1 MKWTGV
7 KAGSDRSIPSGWI
20 SSLEGAR
27 KKDGCCWG
35 KLHSLRSFRFPQ
47 QFIYFPHESITTYP
61 KCSTFCYNSFMRPH
75 PFSGGTFIQ
84 EWVEHLRR
92 ICTIPKGEVACRA
105 TAQAGARG
113 VSGRGSRGDF
123 VGGSCVITRRTTEV
137 IKGSNLASSHE
148 TASFVIMTADSQ

>member
-47 QFIYFPHESITTYP
+47 QFIYFPHESITTYL

-92 ICTIPKGEVACRA
+92 ICIRSSM
-105 TAQAGARG
+105 Q
-113 VSGRGSRGDF
+113 SGRLSVRCGGLCGEH
-123 VGGSCVITRRTTEV
+123 GGS
-137 IKGSNLASSHE
+137 
-148 TASFVIMTADSQ
+148 